1 MDVLH
6 NLPTKKLKVCYMF
19 FFLIFYFFVVF
30 KFEWQTQNTPLFSPS
45 LKPNFA
51 KKTFGS
57 NATNQRHRWLPP
69 EIGLCVLLPLCNG
82 LTNGFAW
89 SVAGF
94 QFYAKDGWLIY

>member
-6 NLPTKKLKVCYMF
+6 NLPTKKLKVCYML
-19 FFLIFYFFVVF
+19 FFLFFIFHGFQTPNPSFFTLP
-30 KFEWQTQNTPLFSPS
+30 ETELR
-45 LKPNFA
+45 

-57 NATNQRHRWLPP
+57 NATNQRYRGLPP